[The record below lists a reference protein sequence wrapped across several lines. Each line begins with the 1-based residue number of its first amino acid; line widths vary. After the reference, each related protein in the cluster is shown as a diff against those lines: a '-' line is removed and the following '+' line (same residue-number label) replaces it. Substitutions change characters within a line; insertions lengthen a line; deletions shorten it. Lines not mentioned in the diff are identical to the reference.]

1 MTATEHV
8 RTLDRIYTA
17 ALRHHAFT
25 QAQFVAGVYDS
36 AHTQEMAGELNKRVA
51 WLVTL
56 CEVARRH
63 FNSILSGDDLRPSVI
78 EPAQR
83 ATLAVH
89 ALANAALHYFRA
101 YALPMPNA
109 QYVYRDTFAGIEH
122 RINNY

>member
-1 MTATEHV
+1 MNTAEHI

-25 QAQFVAGVYDS
+25 QAQFIAGVYDS
-36 AHTQEMAGELNKRVA
+36 AHTQEMAQELNKRVA

-101 YALPMPNA
+101 YVMTMPNA
-109 QYVYRDTFAGIEH
+109 QYFYRDTFAGIEH
-122 RINNY
+122 RINNH